1 MNAISLLTQD
11 HRNVE
16 ALFKR
21 FEATDDRAEKR
32 RITDKVI
39 EQLSV
44 HAELEEQFF
53 YPAVMANVEA
63 PDKGDVLEGIEEHHL
78 AKVAL
83 WELERL
89 PATAPNFDAK
99 FKVLSESILHHVQEE
114 ESEGG
119 IFDDA
124 RRVLKANELEELG
137 DRMEAA
143 RGTVPR
149 RPHPLAPPVP
159 PLNRVLGLPVA
170 VLDRVVDT
178 GKGVLRTVLPGAR

>member
-21 FEATDDRAEKR
+21 FEATDDPKEKR
-32 RITDKVI
+32 SITDKVI

-53 YPAVMANVEA
+53 YPAVMAKV
-63 PDKGDVLEGIEEHHL
+63 DGSGKDDVLEGIEEHHL

-99 FKVLSESILHHVQEE
+99 FKVLSENILHHVEE
-114 ESEGG
+114 EEADGG
-119 IFDDA
+119 IFADA
-124 RRVLKANELEELG
+124 RKALKANELEELG
-137 DRMEAA
+137 DRMQAA
-143 RGTVPR
+143 RTTVPS
-149 RPHPLAPPVP
+149 RPHPLAPPTP
-159 PLNRVLGLPVA
+159 PINRLLGLPVA
-170 VLDRVVDT
+170 VLDRAVNT
-178 GKGVLRTVLPGAR
+178 GKGLLRAVLPGAR